1 MTVNITSAQHVWP
14 LKGQFA
20 ISRGAKTEAVCVVAT
35 IRDGEVVGRG
45 ECTPYARYGETVE
58 STRTAIADVAPALS
72 ESPDRKTLAR
82 LLPPG
87 AARNALDCALWDLEA
102 KQAGE
107 RAWTLAGIAMPDTI
121 VTAYTLSA
129 DTPDAMAQVAKVEV
143 DRPLLKL
150 KLVGDGR
157 DLERVEAVR
166 AAAPRSRLIVDANE
180 GWSVEDYRA
189 LAPIFAGLGVTLIEQ
204 PMPADE
210 DAALAELP
218 HPVTVCADESAHVAD
233 DVARLADRYDAVN
246 IKLDKAGGLTEA
258 LDMLQAARE
267 HGMQVMVGCMMASS
281 LAMAPAM
288 LLAAQADVV
297 DLDGPLWLA
306 RDQVPPL
313 AAAGSVLSLPEV
325 ALWG

>member
-1 MTVNITSAQHVWP
+1 MTVSITTARHVWP
-14 LKGQFA
+14 LRGQFA

-35 IRDGEVVGRG
+35 IRDGEAAGRG
-45 ECTPYARYGETVE
+45 ECTPYARYGETVD
-58 STRTAIADVAPALS
+58 STRAAIEDVAPALA
-72 ESPDRKTLAR
+72 ESPDRATLAR

-102 KQAGE
+102 KQAGK
-107 RAWTLAGIAMPDTI
+107 RAWTLAGIAMPDSIT
-121 VTAYTLSA
+121 TAYTLSA
-129 DTPDAMAQVAKVEV
+129 DTPEAMAKVAKVEV

-210 DAALAELP
+210 DAALADLP

-258 LDMLQAARE
+258 LDILRAARE